1 MTPGG
6 RYQREA
12 TAFCAGWAAMLHVME
27 APSEVGIVLRA
38 LAWTP
43 SCSLDAALVRA
54 GIRAAREEGSR

>member
-1 MTPGG
+1 
-6 RYQREA
+6 
-12 TAFCAGWAAMLHVME
+12 MLHVME